1 MNKIQKLNKIM
12 NGKNNNNSIND
23 FDKKNNC
30 INNKLIK

>member
-23 FDKKNNC
+23 FDKK
-30 INNKLIK
+30 KQLYK